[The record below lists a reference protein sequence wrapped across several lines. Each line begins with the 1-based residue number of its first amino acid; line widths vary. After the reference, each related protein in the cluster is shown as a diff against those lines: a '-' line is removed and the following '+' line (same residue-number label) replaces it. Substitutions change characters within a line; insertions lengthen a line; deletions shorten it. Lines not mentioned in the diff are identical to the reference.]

1 MTRGSELMTSTWRKE
16 VFTAREAAQVLHVSL
31 STIYRMIEAGI
42 LVPAEITLGS
52 GIRNGTR
59 VIPSSEL
66 EHYVDSLRRSA
77 RRRVD
82 ERDAG

>member
-1 MTRGSELMTSTWRKE
+1 MTSTWRKE
-16 VFTAREAAQVLHVSL
+16 VFTVREAAQVLHVSL

-42 LVPAEITLGS
+42 LVPAETTLGS

-59 VIPSSEL
+59 VIPRSEM
-66 EHYVDSLRRSA
+66 EHYIDSLRQSA